1 MGNRR
6 KLQFLD
12 GAMGTQ
18 LQAKGLTAG
27 MLPEVFMMENPECIV
42 EVHKAYIESG
52 SQIIY
57 TNTFG
62 ANRKKLKKTDY
73 SVQDIIETAVK
84 LARKAKGN
92 KEDVRV
98 ALDLGPI
105 GEMLVPNGYLPFEE
119 AYDIFKEQI
128 LAGVKAGADLIVVET
143 MSDLY
148 EVKAALL
155 AVKENCNLPV
165 FVSMS
170 FEEDQRT
177 FTGCTPESF
186 ACLAERL
193 GADAIGVNC
202 SLGPDQLYPI
212 VKKMAD
218 TTNLPLF
225 IKANAGLPDPLTN
238 TYAMDEDAFAKEVGK
253 LLVFPVCYVG
263 GCCGTTPEFIHR
275 MKEVLP
281 EVIEISDK
289 KENAS
294 YVCTP
299 IHCLKISDVHVIG
312 ERINPTGNKRMKQ
325 ALLQGNMDEII
336 AIALE
341 EVEAGADILDINVG
355 LPGIDEKEMMVKVI
369 EELQAVIDIPLQIDS
384 TKPEVIEAALRS
396 VNGIAIVN
404 SVNGETAVMEKIL
417 PIVKKYGA
425 NVIGLT
431 LDEQGIPH
439 SAEQRFA
446 IAKHIVNTAEKYG
459 ISKNQVFIDC
469 LALTVSAQQS
479 DALKTLQAISMV
491 KEQLQ
496 TQTVLGV
503 SNISFGLPQ
512 RGIINQTFLVLAM
525 QAGLTLPII
534 NPNHQ
539 GMMDMIHSYK
549 VLHNIDKNAES
560 FISYYSIQKNEK
572 PSADIQNK
580 EYTIEEAIGK
590 GLKEECRKL
599 CRQLLEEKEPLQI
612 VNEHL
617 IPALDIVGDRYEKKE
632 IYLPQLIN
640 AATASKAAFDE
651 IRQAMEKSGNQT
663 ISKGKILLAT
673 VKGDVHDIG
682 KNIVKVVLEN
692 YGYQIIDLGKDVPVE
707 SIVETVIKE
716 NVPLVGLSALMTTTL
731 SSMEETVK
739 ALHDHGSTCK
749 IMVGGAVVSKEYAK
763 QIHADYYAK
772 DAKES
777 ADIAREVFGDS
788 K

>member
-27 MLPEVFMMENPECIV
+27 MLPEVFMMENLECIV

-84 LARKAKGN
+84 LAKKAKAD

-193 GADAIGVNC
+193 GADVIGVNC

-218 TTNLPLF
+218 TTTLPLF

-238 TYAMDEDAFAKEVGK
+238 TYAMDEDTFAKEVGK
-253 LLVFPVCYVG
+253 LLAFPICYVG
-263 GCCGTTPEFIHR
+263 GCCGTTPEYIRR

-281 EVIEISDK
+281 EDIVISDK

-299 IHCLKISDVHVIG
+299 IHCLKISDVHVIV

-572 PSADIQNK
+572 TSADIQNK

-599 CRQLLEEKEPLQI
+599 CRQLLEKKEPLQI

-617 IPALDIVGDRYEKKE
+617 IPALDIVGDHYEKKE

-739 ALHDHGSTCK
+739 ALHDHGCTCK

-777 ADIAREVFGDS
+777 ADIAREVFG
-788 K
+788 

>member
-263 GCCGTTPEFIHR
+263 GCCGTTPEFIRR

-439 SAEQRFA
+439 SAEKRFA

-491 KEQLQ
+491 REQLQ

-539 GMMDMIHSYK
+539 GMMDMIRSYK

-572 PSADIQNK
+572 PSADMQNK
-580 EYTIEEAIGK
+580 GYTIEEAIGK

-777 ADIAREVFGDS
+777 ADIAREVFG
-788 K
+788 

>member
-1 MGNRR
+1 MGNKR

-18 LQAKGLTAG
+18 LQTMGLIAG
-27 MLPEVFMMENPECIV
+27 MQPERFMMENPSCIV

-62 ANRKKLKKTDY
+62 ANRKKLKRTEY
-73 SVQDIIETAVK
+73 SVQEIIETAVR
-84 LARKAKGN
+84 LAKQAKGDN
-92 KEDVRV
+92 EKVKI
-98 ALDLGPI
+98 ALDIGPI
-105 GEMLVPNGYLPFEE
+105 GEMLVPNGYLSFEE

-128 LAGVKAGADLIVVET
+128 AAGTSAGADLIVVET

-155 AVKENCNLPV
+155 AVRENCDLPV

-193 GADAIGVNC
+193 GADAVGVNC

-212 VKKMAD
+212 VKRIAE
-218 TTNLPLF
+218 TTSLPLF

-238 TYAMDEDAFAKEVGK
+238 TYAMDENTFAEEVEK
-253 LLVFPVCYVG
+253 LLEFPVCYVG
-263 GCCGTTPEFIHR
+263 GCCGTTPAYIEC
-275 MKEVLP
+275 MKQRLP
-281 EVIEISDK
+281 ETIEVSDK
-289 KENAS
+289 SRHGS

-299 IHCLKISDVHVIG
+299 MRCLEMNSIHIIG

-325 ALLQGNMDEII
+325 ALLTGNMEEII

-341 EVEAGADILDINVG
+341 EAEAGADILDVNVG
-355 LPGIDEKEMMVKVI
+355 LPGIDEKKMMVKVI
-369 EELQAVIDIPLQIDS
+369 EELQTVIDLPLQIDS
-384 TKPEVIEAALRS
+384 TNPEVIEAALRC

-404 SVNGETAVMEKIL
+404 SVNGEMAVMEKIL

-431 LDEQGIPH
+431 LNEHGIPH
-439 SAEQRFA
+439 DAQRHYT
-446 IAKHIVNTAEKYG
+446 IAKHIIETAEQYG
-459 ISKNQVFIDC
+459 IMKNRVFIDC

-479 DALKTLQAISMV
+479 DALHTLEAIAMV
-491 KEQLQ
+491 KEHLH

-512 RGIINQTFLVLAM
+512 RGLINQTFLVLAM
-525 QAGLTLPII
+525 QAGLTLPIM

-539 GMMDMIHSYK
+539 GMMDMIRSYK

-560 FISYYSIQKNEK
+560 FISYYSVQKNEQVNTDMQ
-572 PSADIQNK
+572 SK
-580 EYTIEEAIGK
+580 EYTMEEAVAK
-590 GLKEECRKL
+590 GLKEESRKL
-599 CRQLLEEKEPLQI
+599 CRQLLKAKEPLQI
-612 VNEHL
+612 VNEYL
-617 IPALDIVGDRYEKKE
+617 IPALDRVGNCYERKE

-640 AATASKAAFDE
+640 AAAASKAAFDE
-651 IRQAMEKSGNQT
+651 IRQAVEKSGKQT
-663 ISKGKILLAT
+663 ISKGKIVLAT

-707 SIVETVIKE
+707 SIVETVKKE
-716 NVPLVGLSALMTTTL
+716 NVSLVGLSALMTTTL

-739 ALHDHGSTCK
+739 ALHEQGCKCK

-777 ADIAREVFGDS
+777 ADIAREVLA
-788 K
+788 